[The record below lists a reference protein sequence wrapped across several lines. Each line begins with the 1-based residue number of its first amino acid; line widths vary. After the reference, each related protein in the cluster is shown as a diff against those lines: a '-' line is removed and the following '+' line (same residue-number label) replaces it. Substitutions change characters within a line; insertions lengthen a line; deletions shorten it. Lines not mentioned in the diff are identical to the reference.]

1 MAVLA
6 GLYFRQNLVQFIYH
20 VHGESLLHVPM
31 MLDI

>member
-6 GLYFRQNLVQFIYH
+6 GLYFRQNLVHFIH

-31 MLDI
+31 MLDT